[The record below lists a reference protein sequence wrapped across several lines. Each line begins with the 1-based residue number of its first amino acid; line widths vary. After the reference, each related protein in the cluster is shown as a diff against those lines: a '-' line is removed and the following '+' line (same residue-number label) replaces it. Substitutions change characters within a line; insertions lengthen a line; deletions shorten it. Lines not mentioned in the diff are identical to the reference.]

1 MLYFEAEFPENTPSK
16 ELYELLNP
24 YGLHV
29 TEMIFITYAYG
40 NLEFKDMEKVVNICY
55 CFNVSTF
62 HITNKGDG

>member
-16 ELYELLNP
+16 ELYELLKD

-40 NLEFKDMEKVVNICY
+40 DIKLQDIEKILNVCY